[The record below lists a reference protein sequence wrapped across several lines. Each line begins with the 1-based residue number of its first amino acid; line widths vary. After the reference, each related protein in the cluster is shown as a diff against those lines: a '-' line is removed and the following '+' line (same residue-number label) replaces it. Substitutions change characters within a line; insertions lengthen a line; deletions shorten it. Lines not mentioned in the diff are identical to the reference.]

1 MTGFNNQAF
10 TALVEDLLNDAFYL
24 EARSFRGTISTIRQ
38 YAEVIVRKILDLSN
52 EDYLT
57 LGNREILGKIKDKSN
72 NNPLLLDA
80 LREITSVGNKCT
92 HTQSLERITA
102 EEVEKTIEYLFN
114 LYAYLFVD
122 YFNKYRFGTNEDVQS
137 GFSILPPIIR
147 YIVLSKLYDNDPEN
161 VSIIDKFSLATLKA
175 YDETKAIEWL
185 ENRKDELSDMASV
198 TPVAALDYKA
208 NLGEELANII
218 IGQAPDMY
226 DLCINR
232 VKTVAKTIKEKGR
245 LYDDFE
251 SAIDLYKDKGV
262 IEGKTAEIAEFNDL
276 MEFVYLGRKARE
288 NGKLNERDSY
298 IVMDNL
304 TFEVNC

>member
-57 LGNREILGKIKDKSN
+57 LGNRAILDRIKNQSN

-80 LREITSVGNKCT
+80 LREITNIGNKCT

-102 EEVEKTIEYLFN
+102 EEVEKTIEHLFN

-122 YFNKYRFGTNEDVQS
+122 YFNKYRFGTNQDVQS
-137 GFSILPPIIR
+137 AFSILPPIIR

-175 YDETKAIEWL
+175 HDETKAIAWL
-185 ENRKDELSDMASV
+185 DDRKDELSNMASV

-208 NLGEELANII
+208 NLGEELASII
-218 IGQAPDMY
+218 INQAPDMY
-226 DLCINR
+226 SLCIDR
-232 VKTVAKTIKEKGR
+232 VNTVAKTIQEKGR

-262 IEGKTAEIAEFNDL
+262 IEGETDETSEFNDL
-276 MEFVYLGRKARE
+276 MGFVYLGRKARTNE
-288 NGKLNERDSY
+288 KLSERDSY